1 MVFILLRGSWSIC
14 RRSALRCSGQ
24 LHELGFEAS
33 PSGSGTRAVGVLFVL
48 GAECVQW
55 QRVRVGLSWWLV
67 AVACDTCRQSP
78 VICPTRLET
87 RTKEFSVCAS
97 HWELKTQGR
106 NESEGLLAELMCDLV
121 HPGVRAQ
128 HSPVPIACDGAET
141 ERTR

>member
-1 MVFILLRGSWSIC
+1 MRWKRTELAYLTGMVFILLRGSWSIC

-67 AVACDTCRQSP
+67 AVACDTCRH
-78 VICPTRLET
+78 
-87 RTKEFSVCAS
+87 VCAS